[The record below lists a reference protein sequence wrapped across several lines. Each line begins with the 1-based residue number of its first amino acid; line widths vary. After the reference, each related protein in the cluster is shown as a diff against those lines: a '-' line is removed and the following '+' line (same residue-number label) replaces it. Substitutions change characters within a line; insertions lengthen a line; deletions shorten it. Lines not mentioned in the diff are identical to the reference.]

1 MKLILLTFFSL
12 LSIKLFAYDC
22 PITSSTQSEVHS
34 LVSDL
39 KSITQEELDEEL
51 RKAARWGKF
60 QDFISL
66 IEQGANPHS
75 FNLSGQSA
83 FDIAIRWSAGNE
95 AQVKLKNK
103 DPGYKNSLDAQL
115 AIIQLLVEK
124 KVSFE
129 GKNYDFSEKLKE
141 YNPETMTI
149 ENAYKIAA
157 NQNSSKAADYLFSK
171 KFKGFKDSH
180 IEKAAI
186 AGSIEFIQV
195 AIKYHPEKE
204 KEFKDICQSAL
215 PVLKDDPIAIKEMK
229 IFLQN

>member
-1 MKLILLTFFSL
+1 MSLTFLNSNT
-12 LSIKLFAYDC
+12 FAYDC
-22 PITSSTQSEVHS
+22 PNSLSTQSEVHS
-34 LVSDL
+34 LASDL
-39 KSITQEELDEEL
+39 KSITQQELDEEL

-103 DPGYKNSLDAQL
+103 DSTYQNTLDAQL
-115 AIIQLLVEK
+115 AMLQLLVEK
-124 KVSFE
+124 KVSFG
-129 GKNYDFSEKLKE
+129 GKVYDFSEKLKD
-141 YNPETMTI
+141 YNAETMTL
-149 ENAYKIAA
+149 ENSYKIAA
-157 NQNSSKAADYLFSK
+157 NHNASKAADYLFSK
-171 KFKGFKDSH
+171 NFKGFKDSH

-186 AGSIEFIQV
+186 AGSIDFIQV

-204 KEFKDICQSAL
+204 SEYKDICQTIL
-215 PVLKDDPIAIKEMK
+215 PALKDDPSATKEMK
-229 IFLQN
+229 KFLEI